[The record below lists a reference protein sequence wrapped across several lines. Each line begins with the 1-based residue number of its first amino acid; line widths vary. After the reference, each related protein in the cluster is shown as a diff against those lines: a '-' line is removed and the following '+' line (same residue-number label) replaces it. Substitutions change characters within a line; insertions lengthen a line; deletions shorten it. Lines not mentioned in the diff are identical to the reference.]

1 MKRLLWPLG
10 LAALISSP
18 MVVSAQPTATD
29 QARLTLDQA
38 QQLAAARSF
47 ELAAAQHE
55 VDAADGGVRQA
66 GARRNPELSATV
78 EDTRSATRTTT
89 ATLGFPLE
97 LGDKRA
103 TRVAAAERARDLA
116 SAQLANVRAKVRA
129 EVVAGYFAV
138 VAAQERVTLTE
149 DSARLAAQAAD
160 VVGKRVAA
168 GKVSPVDGTR
178 ARVDAA
184 NAQLEVA
191 EARAEL
197 QSARQALAA
206 VWGDAEPRFAQV
218 DGNPT
223 DVPSRPPASELLRQ
237 VDASP
242 ALVSSRLEVDTR
254 QAQVDV
260 ERSKAVPDVVVSV
273 GAKRDNELG
282 VTQAVV
288 GVTIPLPVF
297 DRNQGAA
304 YAASKRADKARDE
317 YEAARVRLLAEVRH
331 ASMQLST
338 AQASLAVLRD
348 TVLPA
353 ARQAYDATVSGFEAG
368 KFGFLDVIDA
378 QRGLLQARA
387 RTLNTLVAAWQAA
400 TTLDRLLGR

>member
-18 MVVSAQPTATD
+18 MVVSAQPAATD
-29 QARLTLDQA
+29 STRLTLDLA

-47 ELAAAQHE
+47 ELSAAQHE
-55 VDAADGGVRQA
+55 VDAADGGVQQA
-66 GARRNPELSATV
+66 GARRNPELSTTV
-78 EDTRSATRTTT
+78 EDMRSATRVTT
-89 ATLGFPLE
+89 ATIGFPLE
-97 LGDKRA
+97 LGGKRA
-103 TRVAAAERARDLA
+103 ARLTAAERARDVTC
-116 SAQLANVRAKVRA
+116 AQLASVRAKVRA
-129 EVVAGYFAV
+129 EVVADYFAV
-138 VAAQERVTLTE
+138 VAAQERVKLTE

-168 GKVSPVDGTR
+168 GKVSPVDAAR

-197 QSARQALAA
+197 HAARQALAA
-206 VWGDAEPRFAQV
+206 VWGDAEPRFAEV
-218 DGNPT
+218 DGRPT
-223 DVPSRPPASELLRQ
+223 DVPSRSSTSELLRE

-242 ALVSSRLEVDTR
+242 SLVSSRLEVDAR
-254 QAQVDV
+254 EALVDV

-282 VTQAVV
+282 LTQALV

-304 YAASKRADKARDE
+304 YAASRRADKAREE
-317 YEAARVRLLAEVRH
+317 YEAARVRLIAEVSQ
-331 ASMQLST
+331 ASAQLST
-338 AQASLAVLRD
+338 ARNSLAVLRD

-353 ARQAYDATVSGFEAG
+353 AQHAYEASTTGFEAG

-378 QRGLLQARA
+378 QRSLLQARA
-387 RTLNTLVAAWQAA
+387 RTLNTLVAAWRAA
-400 TTLDRLLGR
+400 TTIDRLLGR

>member
-10 LAALISSP
+10 LAAFISSP
-18 MVVSAQPTATD
+18 VVVSAQPTATD
-29 QARLTLDQA
+29 PTRLTLDQA
-38 QQLAAARSF
+38 QQLAATRSF

-55 VDAADGGVRQA
+55 VDAADGGVQQA
-66 GARRNPELSATV
+66 GARRNPELSTTV
-78 EDTRSATRTTT
+78 EDRRSSTRTTT
-89 ATLGFPLE
+89 ATIAFPLE
-97 LGDKRA
+97 LGGQRA
-103 TRVAAAERARDLA
+103 ARVTAAERAREVA
-116 SAQLANVRAKVRA
+116 SAQLAAVRARLRA
-129 EVVAGYFAV
+129 EVVADYVAV
-138 VAAQERVTLTE
+138 VAAQERVKLAG

-160 VVGKRVAA
+160 AVARRVAG
-168 GKVSPVDGTR
+168 GKVSPVDATR

-184 NAQLEVA
+184 NAQLEVT

-197 QSARQALAA
+197 QAARQALAA
-206 VWGDAEPRFAQV
+206 LWGDPEPGFADV
-218 DGNPT
+218 DPRPA
-223 DVPSRPPASELLRQ
+223 DVPSRPSAAELLRA

-242 ALVSSRLEVDTR
+242 SLAASRLEVDAR
-254 QAQVDV
+254 RALVDV

-273 GAKRDNELG
+273 GAKRDNERGL
-282 VTQAVV
+282 TQAVV

-304 YAASKRADKARDE
+304 RAAAKRADKARDE
-317 YEAARVRLLAEVRH
+317 AEAARVRLFADVSQASIQLA
-331 ASMQLST
+331 T
-338 AQASLAVLRD
+338 AQASLSLLRD

-353 ARQAYDATVSGFEAG
+353 AQQAYEAALAGFEAG

-387 RTLNTLVAAWQAA
+387 RTLDTLVAAWQAA